1 MSDAQKTWRQ
11 SLRDLPANE
20 NTLEKVENILARDS
34 EGDLTNSIWT
44 IPS

>member
-1 MSDAQKTWRQ
+1 MKNWRQ

-20 NTLEKVENILARDS
+20 NTLEKVQAILARDDNG
-34 EGDLTNSIWT
+34 ELTNSIWT